1 MKPAPHN
8 GVGEAG
14 PEDDQEMTAR
24 ILIVEDE
31 ALVAMELRFV
41 LEDLGYEVAGTAGD
55 ARSARSLV
63 RETEVDLALVDIHL
77 SDGPTGVELGR
88 EMGQDMGVTVLY
100 MTANPG
106 MVRQGVAGTV
116 GVLSKPTDERAVQ
129 TAVDYA
135 LRRRKG
141 LPVEYAPPEL
151 QLFG

>member
-1 MKPAPHN
+1 MN
-8 GVGEAG
+8 
-14 PEDDQEMTAR
+14 AR

-31 ALVAMELRFV
+31 ALVAMELQFV
-41 LEDLGYEVAGTAGD
+41 LEDLGHEVIGIAAD
-55 ARSARSLV
+55 ARTARNLV
-63 RETEVDLALVDIHL
+63 RETDVDLALVDIHL

-88 EMGQDMGVTVLY
+88 ELGQELGVTVLF

-106 MVRQGVAGTV
+106 MVRQGVAGTI

-135 LRRRKG
+135 LRRRTG
-141 LPVEYAPPEL
+141 EPVQYAPPQL

>member
-1 MKPAPHN
+1 
-8 GVGEAG
+8 
-14 PEDDQEMTAR
+14 MTAR
-24 ILIVEDE
+24 ILIIEDE

-41 LEDLGYEVAGTAGD
+41 LEDLGYEVAGTAAD

-63 RETEVDLALVDIHL
+63 QETEVDLALVDIHL

-88 EMGQDMGVTVLY
+88 ELAQKAGVTVLY

-106 MVRQGVAGTV
+106 MVRDGVAGTI

-129 TAVDYA
+129 SAVDYA
-135 LRRRKG
+135 LRRRQG
-141 LPVEYAPPEL
+141 RPVEYAPPEL

>member
-1 MKPAPHN
+1 
-8 GVGEAG
+8 
-14 PEDDQEMTAR
+14 MTAR
-24 ILIVEDE
+24 ILIIEDE

-41 LEDLGYEVAGTAGD
+41 LEDLGYEVVGTAAD
-55 ARSARSLV
+55 ARTARNMV

-88 EMGQDMGVTVLY
+88 ELGQEMGVTVVF

-106 MVRQGVAGTV
+106 MVRNGVAGTI

-135 LRRRKG
+135 LRRRQG
-141 LPVEYAPPEL
+141 QPVDYAPPGL